1 MEKVVVIGTEGF
13 AHYYRTPELRSIAPG
28 RACTELAQDLRIYT
42 AEDLQDLQVLGIR
55 DPRSTQLQ
63 ADDRNLDDHTT
74 AALVKAVCKS
84 YTAHA
89 SRVIAATLQQ
99 LRANNSTVL
108 LIQGRNGIPSIGD
121 STGTR

>member
-1 MEKVVVIGTEGF
+1 M
-13 AHYYRTPELRSIAPG
+13 
-28 RACTELAQDLRIYT
+28 RIFT
-42 AEDLQDLQVLGIR
+42 AEDLKDLQVLGIR

-63 ADDRNLDDHTT
+63 ADDRNLDDRTT
-74 AALVKAVCKS
+74 AALVEAVCKN

-121 STGTR
+121 SAGTRRRWRQWNTGIGNLCRLFI